1 MASATTSDFV
11 ATATKVA
18 APPFSLIE
26 QKSLLARLA
35 EELARAWHEL
45 TRDPRGFIRD
55 LFADDTKDAKR
66 RRRLYFGLAGA
77 LVIHALL
84 LIVIAVIGWRSL
96 AASKETAQVIMLPGL
111 ASVPPKVEEP
121 ATNIPHGEKDGG
133 GGSGGHPHSPPATKG
148 PLPPS
153 STRPQMVSPSA
164 PSKPLPSLPVQATV
178 VGPDSPPPA
187 VNVQPGI
194 PTGAIAEAPAPGE
207 GSRGG
212 LGGGPDTGAGTGSGP
227 GGGPGKNG
235 GKGATDGNVG
245 LPGGKNIITGPIAF
259 NRLKDFPGNT
269 GITWIRRPHP
279 IITPE
284 AQANKVRGEVWLKA
298 TFNADGT
305 ITDIDVLHDV
315 PYMTESAKEALLHSR
330 FRPATINGQ
339 AVTLIGVPVRINV
352 TAELQ

>member
-18 APPFSLIE
+18 ATPFSLIE
-26 QKSLLARLA
+26 QKSLPARLA
-35 EELARAWHEL
+35 EELGRAWHEL
-45 TRDPRGFIRD
+45 ARDPRGFVRG
-55 LFADDTKDAKR
+55 LFADDTRDAKR

-77 LVIHALL
+77 LVVHALL
-84 LIVIAVIGWRSL
+84 LTVIVVIGWRSL
-96 AASKETAQVIMLPGL
+96 AASKDQPEVIMLPGL
-111 ASVPPKVEEP
+111 APVPPRVEEP
-121 ATNIPHGEKDGG
+121 TANIPHGEKTG
-133 GGSGGHPHSPPATKG
+133 GGSGGLPHSAPATKG

-153 STRPQMVSPSA
+153 SPRPQMVNPSA

-178 VGPDSPPPA
+178 VGPDSPPPP
-187 VNVQPGI
+187 VSVQPGI

-207 GSRGG
+207 GPRGG
-212 LGGGPDTGAGTGSGP
+212 LGGGPETGAGTGSGP
-227 GGGPGKNG
+227 GGGPGKSG
-235 GKGATDGNVG
+235 GKGATDGNIG
-245 LPGGKNIITGPIAF
+245 LPGGKNLVGGPIPF

-305 ITDIDVLHDV
+305 ITDIEVLHDV
-315 PYMTESAKEALLHSR
+315 PYMTESAKEALVRSR
-330 FRPATINGQ
+330 FRPATVNGQ